1 MLVEARDLGV
11 LQCHLSGGEPLLR
24 RDLVEIVAAAH
35 DLGLYTNLVTSALG
49 LSRPKAE
56 QLRAAGLDHVQVSI
70 QADEPAVS
78 DRIAGTPSFRRKIEA
93 MGVVKELGW
102 PLTVNVVLHRQ
113 NIDRVAAVL
122 ELAEEVGADRVE
134 LANTQ
139 YYGWAWRNRDALLP
153 SRAQLEAA
161 EVVVRAA
168 RERLRDRMDVIYVI
182 PDYYSRYP
190 KPCMGGWA
198 SRQLTVTPNGDVLP
212 CPAAQ
217 SLPLPR
223 ASVRDDPLDRIWAES
238 PVMTAFRGTDWMP
251 DPCRSCDRRELD
263 FGGCRCQ
270 AFQLTGDAARTD
282 PVCHLSPDHDLVAR
296 GGRGRERGLAE
307 RRSPADPAPAP
318 ARPQPPNTNGS
329 ATAAMI
335 RVTPLS
341 RSGRIRT
348 RRAAARPT
356 RSPTSDITAVMT
368 PKTAAENTGENP
380 SIPRLAPAN
389 RLSRLS
395 VNGMPNSAHGWS
407 SSSGSGL
414 RRAEMTRYRPYT
426 PRATAPT
433 ISATSPTA
441 SPISRPII
449 NPISGMIPSH
459 SPKVSATCTA
469 RFRPNGT
476 VPRAIDTRKLSRL
489 STKPRMSTSQ
499 IMAIPP
505 VDDDRRRQERLCLG

>member
-1 MLVEARDLGV
+1 MDSPFGLLAELTYRCPLACAYCSNPLNIAEYTDELTTAEWRRVLAEAADLGV

-56 QLRAAGLDHVQVSI
+56 ELRAAGLDHVQVSI

-78 DRIAGTPSFRRKIEA
+78 DRIAGTPSFHRKIEA
-93 MGVVKELGW
+93 MGVVRELGW

-113 NIDRVAAVL
+113 NIDRVADVL
-122 ELAEEVGADRVE
+122 ALAEDVGADRVE

-198 SRQLTVTPNGDVLP
+198 ARQLTVTPNGDVLP

-223 ASVRDDPLDRIWAES
+223 ANVRAEPLDRIWTAS

-251 DPCRSCDRRELD
+251 DPCRSCDRREVD

-282 PVCHLSPDHDLVAR
+282 PVCHLSPDHGLVAD
-296 GGRGRERGLAE
+296 AV
-307 RRSPADPAPAP
+307 ADA
-318 ARPQPPNTNGS
+318 N
-329 ATAAMI
+329 
-335 RVTPLS
+335 
-341 RSGRIRT
+341 
-348 RRAAARPT
+348 AAARPT
-356 RSPTSDITAVMT
+356 DPQ
-368 PKTAAENTGENP
+368 
-380 SIPRLAPAN
+380 L
-389 RLSRLS
+389 
-395 VNGMPNSAHGWS
+395 
-407 SSSGSGL
+407 
-414 RRAEMTRYRPYT
+414 
-426 PRATAPT
+426 
-433 ISATSPTA
+433 
-441 SPISRPII
+441 
-449 NPISGMIPSH
+449 
-459 SPKVSATCTA
+459 
-469 RFRPNGT
+469 
-476 VPRAIDTRKLSRL
+476 VPR
-489 STKPRMSTSQ
+489 PHG
-499 IMAIPP
+499 
-505 VDDDRRRQERLCLG
+505 VRRR